1 MAVSTPPLSLGEIL
15 DRTVQLYRR
24 NFPLFVGI
32 ALLPAA
38 FNVLVSGGASI
49 YFTTAAPAFKG
60 SGPAATQALV
70 VFFIIFAL
78 FIFICIPLLVGVFSL
93 SLSALNYAALRC
105 NRGEAITVRDA
116 YSHGFRKFW
125 RYLGILSLQ
134 ILFAGV
140 IPGAAFTIVLMIFGM
155 LAAVTATTGAGKAG
169 GVLIGLLI
177 FLFVIV
183 VMVVAIW
190 IWLRYCLAFPA
201 CVTEEQKAWPA
212 MQRSVQLTKGSRG
225 RIFVMYLLVFI
236 LAIVA
241 YYALTAPVDI
251 VLKLTLYKSMGGME
265 MLTKPPIML
274 QVVSLF
280 ISFLERSF
288 VMPIYAIALLLFYN
302 DQRTRQ
308 EGYDIELLMAQAGWS
323 TLPPADPIPSLQPG
337 LPLQPAST
345 EHTAE
350 PITAEPIT
358 VPAPASAQE
367 ISPAHLPAES
377 VPSLSISEP
386 ELAIEEPPPLHAPET
401 CDPEVSG
408 A

>member
-1 MAVSTPPLSLGEIL
+1 MAASTPPLSLGEIL

-24 NFPLFVGI
+24 NFLLFIAI

-38 FNVLVSGGASI
+38 FDVLVSGGAGI
-49 YFTTAAPAFKG
+49 YFTSAAPAFKG
-60 SGPAATQALV
+60 SGPEATQALV
-70 VFFIIFAL
+70 IFFIVFAL
-78 FIFICIPLLVGVFSL
+78 FVFICIPLLVGVFSL

-105 NRGEAITVRDA
+105 NRGEAVTVREA
-116 YSHGFRKFW
+116 YAHSFRQFW

-140 IPGAAFTIVLMIFGM
+140 IPGAAFTIIIMIFGM
-155 LAAVTATTGAGKAG
+155 LAAIAATSGGGKATS
-169 GVLIGLLI
+169 VVAGLLI
-177 FLFVIV
+177 LLFFIV
-183 VMVVAIW
+183 VIAVAIW

-201 CVTEEQKAWPA
+201 CITEEKKAWPA
-212 MQRSVQLTKGSRG
+212 MQRSVQLSKGSRG
-225 RIFVMYLLVFI
+225 RIFVMYVMVFI
-236 LAIVA
+236 LAVVA

-265 MLTKPPIML
+265 MLTKPPILL

-288 VMPIYAIALLLFYN
+288 VMPIYAISLLLFYN

-323 TLPPADPIPSLQPG
+323 SLPPAEPIPSLQSG
-337 LPLQPAST
+337 LPLETASPAPI
-345 EHTAE
+345 AE
-350 PITAEPIT
+350 PVA
-358 VPAPASAQE
+358 ASASALAE
-367 ISPAHLPAES
+367 ELSSAHLPPPEP
-377 VPSLSISEP
+377 VPPSLSASEPERAIQEPPASHTPEISEP
-386 ELAIEEPPPLHAPET
+386 G
-401 CDPEVSG
+401 VSG